1 MMTRF
6 HHRRV
11 PLLIT
16 IGGTGCCGRSTL
28 AALLGEVLNLS
39 HVVSC
44 GAKLMIFDMFL
55 GTFDGVLPIYG
66 RKMGEIGVLW
76 GEFWLFGEMSDKKNW
91 KKKMKKTGG
100 GAKLVAC
107 GEFWVVFGHFWWAF
121 RWFLAILT

>member
-39 HVVSC
+39 HVVSS

-66 RKMGEIGVLW
+66 RKMGEIGVL
-76 GEFWLFGEMSDKKNW
+76 
-91 KKKMKKTGG
+91 
-100 GAKLVAC
+100 
-107 GEFWVVFGHFWWAF
+107 
-121 RWFLAILT
+121 